1 MELYRER
8 EKTRGEPDVVEVVE
22 HENSLE
28 WQSSTTSI
36 DRQSSTA
43 SVDRQSGATSVDRQS
58 SVEDEGSEHGGFNI
72 NTFWVQWK
80 NPEKVR
86 KAQSFDHDR
95 SEPASEKSRSL
106 TSTGTRSTSRHSEP
120 TVGLLKQVAKRLS
133 EPNLLRD
140 RERSKSYQKIEKV
153 SQVAPR
159 LYQVI
164 VLLSHSFYGSMQ
176 EGVMIP

>member
-8 EKTRGEPDVVEVVE
+8 ERERGEPDVVDVVE

-28 WQSSTTSI
+28 WQSSQTSI
-36 DRQSSTA
+36 E
-43 SVDRQSGATSVDRQS
+43 RQS

-86 KAQSFDHDR
+86 KAQSFDHDK
-95 SEPASEKSRSL
+95 SEPAAEKSRSL
-106 TSTGTRSTSRHSEP
+106 TSTSTRSISRHSEP

-140 RERSKSYQKIEKV
+140 RSKSYQRIEKV
-153 SQVAPR
+153 PQVAPR

-164 VLLSHSFYGSMQ
+164 LLLSHVYYDSMQ
-176 EGVMIP
+176 ERVMIVRYLFFLVS